1 MYNNYENEEDDIEKF
16 MLREPAATYGLRYY
30 KEAEYLEMEW
40 AADVKHEYYRGEIFA
55 MSGASNTHNFIFS
68 NVFTILGPHLKGSK
82 CRPFGSDMRV
92 HIPENSLFT
101 YPDISVFCGDIQ
113 RSPFDNDT
121 AVGPSV
127 IIEILSPSTRNYDKG
142 PKRRLYQAI
151 PTLREYILID
161 SEAIGIETYR
171 SAEKGLWEREVY
183 SRLSQSLFIST
194 VQLSLPLEEIYE
206 GTLLHEQV

>member
-1 MYNNYENEEDDIEKF
+1 MYYENEEEDITRF

-30 KEAEYLEMEW
+30 KETEYLEMEW
-40 AADVKHEYYRGEIFA
+40 SADVKHEFYKGEIFA
-55 MSGASNTHNFIFS
+55 MAGAGESHNFIFS
-68 NVFTILGPHLKGSK
+68 NVFSILGPHLRKSR

-101 YPDISVFCGDIQ
+101 YPDISVFCGDIK
-113 RSPFDNDT
+113 RSAFDNDT

-127 IIEILSPSTRNYDKG
+127 LIEILSPSTRNYDKG

-151 PTLREYILID
+151 PDLNEYILID
-161 SEAIGIETYR
+161 TECVSV
-171 SAEKGLWEREVY
+171 EVY
-183 SRLSQSLFIST
+183 RRTENGIWHREAHSQLSQSLFIST